1 MSEAYRAAGVDID
14 KGNEA
19 VERMKQHVARTN
31 RPEVIGGLGGF
42 GGLFALGSY
51 RDPVLVAAT
60 DGVGTK
66 LKVAFAMNRH
76 DTIGID
82 CVAMCVNDL
91 VVQGAEPLFFLDYLA
106 TGKLEPEQVEAVVKG
121 VAEGC
126 LEAGCA
132 LIGGETAEMPG
143 MFAPDEYDIAGFSV
157 GVVEREELIT
167 GERIQPGDVI
177 IGLASSGLHSN
188 GYSLARRVL
197 LEGRWERINERAAG
211 DDRTLGEVLLTPT
224 RIYVSIFRSMMK
236 KFDIKGG
243 AHITG
248 GGLLENI
255 PRILPKGCHAKL
267 ERNAWEIPPI
277 FRQIEEEGNLS
288 TGDLYRT
295 FNMGIGM
302 CLILPLEQ
310 ADTALT
316 FAESV
321 GEKAWRIGEIVSGEQ
336 GCSWIGGEE

>member
-51 RDPVLVAAT
+51 EAPVLVAAT

-82 CVAMCVNDL
+82 CVAMCVNDI

-106 TGKLEPEQVEAVVKG
+106 TGKLEPEQAEAVVKG

-143 MFAPDEYDIAGFSV
+143 MFAPKEYDIAGFCV
-157 GVVEREELIT
+157 GAVERKDLIT
-167 GERIQPGDVI
+167 GERIRPGDVI

-197 LEGRWERINERAAG
+197 LEDRWERINERAVG

-224 RIYVSIFRSMMK
+224 RIYVSIFRSLMK

-255 PRILPKGCHAKL
+255 PRILPQGCHAML
-267 ERNAWEIPPI
+267 DRNAWEVPSI
-277 FRQIEEEGNLS
+277 FRQIGQEGNLS
-288 TGDLYRT
+288 TVDLYRT

-302 CLILPLEQ
+302 VLILPMEQ
-310 ADTALT
+310 AEKALA
-316 FAESV
+316 FAEAA
-321 GEKAWRIGEIVSGEQ
+321 GEKAWQIGEVVAGEQ
-336 GCSWIGGEE
+336 GCTWIGGEE

>member
-51 RDPVLVAAT
+51 EAPVLVAAT

-82 CVAMCVNDL
+82 CVAMCVNDI

-106 TGKLEPEQVEAVVKG
+106 TGKLEPEQAEAVVKG

-126 LEAGCA
+126 LKAGCA

-143 MFAPDEYDIAGFSV
+143 MYAPEEYDIAGFCV
-157 GVVEREELIT
+157 GAVERKDLIT
-167 GERIQPGDVI
+167 GERIRPGDVI

-188 GYSLARRVL
+188 GYSLARHVL
-197 LEGRWERINERAAG
+197 LEDRWERINERAAG

-224 RIYVSIFRSMMK
+224 RIYVSIFRSLMK

-255 PRILPKGCHAKL
+255 PRILPQGCHADAGS
-267 ERNAWEIPPI
+267 E
-277 FRQIEEEGNLS
+277 
-288 TGDLYRT
+288 
-295 FNMGIGM
+295 
-302 CLILPLEQ
+302 CL
-310 ADTALT
+310 
-316 FAESV
+316 
-321 GEKAWRIGEIVSGEQ
+321 
-336 GCSWIGGEE
+336 GGPFHI